1 MRQVAGRLR
10 LDLAQYRELAAF
22 AQFSSEL
29 DAHSQSQLARGE
41 RLTELLKQD
50 RFKPLPVEV
59 QIAVVY
65 AGVNGFLDDVA
76 IDKIR
81 SWEANYTAFMK
92 DNYAGL
98 LADIKSKKQ
107 IDDSIKTK
115 LEEAIKAFKG
125 KKG

>member
-1 MRQVAGRLR
+1 M
-10 LDLAQYRELAAF
+10 
-22 AQFSSEL
+22 
-29 DAHSQSQLARGE
+29 
-41 RLTELLKQD
+41 
-50 RFKPLPVEV
+50 
-59 QIAVVY
+59 QIAVVF

-76 IDKIR
+76 IEKIR
-81 SWEANYTAFMK
+81 SWEADYTAFMK
-92 DNYAGL
+92 DNYAAL